1 MLTKFLEKENP
12 KIKVFSLLERSAIT
26 KKLLLTYIDITRY
39 LKTTPKAVQKLP
51 FVVRI
56 NKGCHHLQITC

>member
-26 KKLLLTYIDITRY
+26 KKLLLTYIDIFSF
-39 LKTTPKAVQKLP
+39 LE
-51 FVVRI
+51 
-56 NKGCHHLQITC
+56 NDNH